1 MSMVTPTLNLPQPA
15 PASTAA
21 KPALSTSTPSTSAT
35 SSTPSTPPAPG
46 TPSSP
51 PAVPSTTVTLSPQ
64 AQSAYT
70 AASHPAAA
78 PSSAAATAPA
88 AAIVAHDASVY
99 DSLKNGISTAVGD
112 VGDVIVGGAQ
122 AVVDGVE
129 NTLSAA
135 NKIVQGALGLPFAA
149 AAKVCDAAGAII
161 SEL

>member
-1 MSMVTPTLNLPQPA
+1 MSMVTPTLNLPPPA
-15 PASTAA
+15 LASTAA
-21 KPALSTSTPSTSAT
+21 KPALSTSASST
-35 SSTPSTPPAPG
+35 SSTPATASTPPAPG
-46 TPSSP
+46 APSAA

-64 AQSAYT
+64 AQSAFA
-70 AASHPAAA
+70 AASHPA

-88 AAIVAHDASVY
+88 AATVAHDSSVY
-99 DSLKNGISTAVGD
+99 ESLKNGISTAVGD
-112 VGDVIVGGAQ
+112 VGDVIAGGAE

-129 NTLSAA
+129 TTLSTA

>member
-1 MSMVTPTLNLPQPA
+1 MPMVTPTLNLPQPA
-15 PASTAA
+15 LPATAA
-21 KPALSTSTPSTSAT
+21 KPALSTSAPATSST
-35 SSTPSTPPAPG
+35 SSTPSTPPAAG
-46 TPSSP
+46 TPSPP
-51 PAVPSTTVTLSPQ
+51 PAVASTTVTLSPQ
-64 AQSAYT
+64 AQSAFA
-70 AASHPAAA
+70 AASRPAAA
-78 PSSAAATAPA
+78 ATPPPATA
-88 AAIVAHDASVY
+88 VAHDASVY